1 MDSMTTLK
9 PQDWREARR
18 LRGWELH
25 QQGWSQS
32 QIAAALGVTQSAV
45 SRWIARGT
53 HGSINAL
60 RTKKARGAMPRL
72 SEAHRARLLEL
83 LAAGAEAY
91 GFVGEVW
98 TQRRIATLIKREFG
112 VSYHRDH
119 IGRLLRQLRWSVQK
133 PMERATQRND
143 AAIERWREE
152 TWPALKKRLPPK
164 AER

>member
-1 MDSMTTLK
+1 MTTTIK

-25 QQGWSQS
+25 QHGWSQS
-32 QIAAALGVTQSAV
+32 QIAAALGVTHSAV

-53 HGSINAL
+53 HGSIDAL
-60 RTKKARGAMPRL
+60 PTTQARGAMPRL
-72 SEAHRARLLEL
+72 SEAHRACLLEL
-83 LAAGAEAY
+83 LEAGAEAY

-98 TQRRIATLIKREFG
+98 TQRRIAILIKREFG

-119 IGRLLRQLRWSVQK
+119 LGRLLRHLRWSVQK